1 MAKSLRGKCLVSA
14 AHLRDQNFYK
24 TVVLLVEHGD
34 HGAMGLVINRPS
46 SILVRNALAGH
57 FDLPDSDEL
66 VFCGGPV
73 EPAALLILHNAEDLS
88 GGECSVS
95 SGVFIGNSAEAFAE
109 VIRRVSCEDCD
120 LQYRIF
126 SGCAGWAPGQLEGEI
141 ARGDWHLGKGCRD
154 VVFHEDPYAVFD
166 LMRQR
171 IFEEHRLLPHTTPN
185 PQWN

>member
-1 MAKSLRGKCLVSA
+1 MGKSLRGKCLVAA
-14 AHLRDQNFYK
+14 AHLRDPNFYK
-24 TVVLLVEHGD
+24 TVVLLVEHGE

-57 FDLPDSDEL
+57 FDLPDSDDL

-88 GGECSVS
+88 GEERAIVP
-95 SGVFIGNSAEAFAE
+95 GVFICSTAETFAE
-109 VIRRVSCEDCD
+109 VVNRSSGPEND

-126 SGCAGWAPGQLEGEI
+126 SGCAGWAAGQLEGEI
-141 ARGDWHLGKGCRD
+141 ARGDWFMGSGCRD
-154 VVFHEDPYAVFD
+154 MIFHEDPYAMFD
-166 LMRQR
+166 LVKQQ
-171 IFEEHRLLPHTTPN
+171 IFEEHRLIPHDTPN